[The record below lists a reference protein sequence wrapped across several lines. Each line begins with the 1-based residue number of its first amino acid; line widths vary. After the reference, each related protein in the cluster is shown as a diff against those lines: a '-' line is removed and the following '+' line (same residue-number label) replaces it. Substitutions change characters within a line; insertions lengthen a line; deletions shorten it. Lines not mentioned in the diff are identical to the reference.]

1 MEGESVELITWW
13 QLILVGIAL
22 GFGHR
27 LAFSVTG
34 FLLYCLLGFPRDET
48 E

>member
-1 MEGESVELITWW
+1 MEEESVGEITWW
-13 QLILVGIAL
+13 QLILAGMAV

-34 FLLYCLLGFPRDET
+34 FCLYCLLGYPRDET